1 MELLLWRHAEA
12 AAGEPDAERALTAR
26 GRRQARRVAH
36 WLAGHGPPGL
46 EVLASPT
53 LRTRQTA
60 AAFGRNARILP
71 ALAPGGDA
79 CALLAAT
86 PWPEGPAA
94 WLLVGHQPMLG
105 RLAALLLGGEEA
117 DWSFRKGALWWLRS
131 RRRNGGWQA
140 QLYTVQE
147 PELLPGR
154 SA

>member
-1 MELLLWRHAEA
+1 MDLLFWRHAEA
-12 AAGEPDAERALTAR
+12 AAGEPDAERALTAK
-26 GRRQARRVAH
+26 GRRQARQVAH

-46 EVLASPT
+46 EVFASPT

-60 AAFGRNARILP
+60 AALERSTRILP
-71 ALAPGGDA
+71 SLAPGGDA
-79 CALLAAT
+79 ADLLAAT
-86 PWPEGPAA
+86 PWPAGPAA

-131 RRRNGGWQA
+131 RHRDGIWQA

-147 PELLPGR
+147 PGLLPRR